1 MSEVI
6 LQQTTVATGAPRW
19 ERFLSR
25 FPTVASLA
33 AASETEVLA
42 EWSGLGY
49 YARARNLHRAARRVV
64 SLGGGIPR
72 TLEGLRALP
81 GVGPYTAA
89 AVASIAFGV
98 PAPVVDGN
106 VARVLSRLLA
116 VPGDAKGG
124 ASRRAIEAAAAE
136 LLDPRSPADHNQ
148 ALMELGALVCLPRAP
163 RCEECQL
170 SRACRARATG
180 MQGDFPGKAS
190 PRPTHRVRLAAG
202 VARRRGRLVLVED
215 SFLVRGHLVV
225 PLVAVEDGD
234 EASAALAAA
243 WPRLAGRRAGSLSHL
258 GLVRHSVLHR
268 RYAVEVFEV
277 AEGAPAGNRTR
288 PGLLLPEELEAA
300 PRGGLLPK
308 VLALSASAGKPS
320 PRGRA
325 PRGPA
330 PPRRSGG

>member
-1 MSEVI
+1 MARAGDAGKGFAVVANEI
-6 LQQTTVATGAPRW
+6 KELARQTATATDDIQRKIEGGPKIGALIRSGKKDRDIID
-19 ERFLSR
+19 EMYLLILSR

-124 ASRRAIEAAAAE
+124 ASRPTSGERTT
-136 LLDPRSPADHNQ
+136 R
-148 ALMELGALVCLPRAP
+148 G
-163 RCEECQL
+163 
-170 SRACRARATG
+170 SR
-180 MQGDFPGKAS
+180 
-190 PRPTHRVRLAAG
+190 PRPIRPTPW
-202 VARRRGRLVLVED
+202 
-215 SFLVRGHLVV
+215 S
-225 PLVAVEDGD
+225 
-234 EASAALAAA
+234 
-243 WPRLAGRRAGSLSHL
+243 
-258 GLVRHSVLHR
+258 
-268 RYAVEVFEV
+268 
-277 AEGAPAGNRTR
+277 RT
-288 PGLLLPEELEAA
+288 
-300 PRGGLLPK
+300 
-308 VLALSASAGKPS
+308 
-320 PRGRA
+320 
-325 PRGPA
+325 
-330 PPRRSGG
+330 